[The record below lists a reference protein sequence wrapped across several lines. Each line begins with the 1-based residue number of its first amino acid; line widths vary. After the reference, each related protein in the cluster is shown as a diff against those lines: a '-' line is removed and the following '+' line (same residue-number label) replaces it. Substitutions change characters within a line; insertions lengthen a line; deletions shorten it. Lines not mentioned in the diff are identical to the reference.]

1 MEVESEVFVGRK
13 QELDVL
19 RDALSLVKRGKGVM
33 VFLSGFP
40 GMGKTMLVNTFLSE
54 IEADPQVSVWR
65 VKLEEET
72 STEDSFF
79 VFKELFEKIFVHE
92 EKQRA
97 KKEFANDLFKM
108 SKILLNLVPLVGSAL
123 GEAVGQ
129 LNESFAKRF
138 AKQKANEEPYGAPT
152 EAKRFASTFDVL
164 CSVME
169 KVGCGTVFIDDI
181 QWIDVSSVNMLRRL
195 SKKIDSLPLLLICTY
210 RPGELQE
217 RKDVSDIVNK
227 RILAGGAR
235 LASPVKKMELKALD
249 EKQVNMQVSALYGR
263 QEFDSVFVREIY
275 NRTRGNPLFVKQLVK
290 LLEDKGI
297 ITEQGEFHRQVGEID
312 YGELPGDL
320 TSTIWYRIATLEERS
335 ESDFRIHAYGSV
347 IGEAFEAS
355 NLKELLPEPDVPYV
369 DERLPKLI
377 WKYYLLIRA
386 SDLTGNRSSYA
397 FLHSLIYQTFQK
409 FMTCNLEPLYVD
421 LHRKVALR
429 LETEHRDEPDR
440 TFLLKIAKH
449 FEEGR
454 VPQKALE
461 YLRQAAATARRDG
474 AYYELVS
481 IDERIIGLIEQ
492 NEEGSLIGICQ

>member
-19 RDALSLVKRGKGVM
+19 RHALSMVKRGKGVM
-33 VFLSGFP
+33 VFISGFP

-54 IEADPQVSVWR
+54 VEADPHVSVWK

-217 RKDVSDIVNK
+217 RKDVSDVVNK

-235 LASPVKKMELKALD
+235 LASPVKKVELKALD
-249 EKQVNMQVSALYGR
+249 ENQLNMQVSALYGR
-263 QEFDSVFVREIY
+263 QEFDSVFV
-275 NRTRGNPLFVKQLVK
+275 KQLVK
-290 LLEDKGI
+290 LLEDRGI
-297 ITEQGEFHRQVGEID
+297 ITDRGEFHRSYCQMLCMALG
-312 YGELPGDL
+312 G
-320 TSTIWYRIATLEERS
+320 
-335 ESDFRIHAYGSV
+335 
-347 IGEAFEAS
+347 
-355 NLKELLPEPDVPYV
+355 VPIFFY
-369 DERLPKLI
+369 
-377 WKYYLLIRA
+377 
-386 SDLTGNRSSYA
+386 
-397 FLHSLIYQTFQK
+397 
-409 FMTCNLEPLYVD
+409 
-421 LHRKVALR
+421 
-429 LETEHRDEPDR
+429 
-440 TFLLKIAKH
+440 
-449 FEEGR
+449 
-454 VPQKALE
+454 
-461 YLRQAAATARRDG
+461 
-474 AYYELVS
+474 S
-481 IDERIIGLIEQ
+481 IDKFSSF
-492 NEEGSLIGICQ
+492 NYPCQLFRMMETLPSFLSRLAKFKCHSYNSR